1 MDVQP
6 YLSFVIPVFDEEDSL
21 QQLYDELC
29 STCAGIERSFEIV
42 FVNDGSRDSSGE
54 RLDALAASDAR
65 VRVVHFRRNFGKSPA
80 LAAGFERARGDIV
93 FTLDADLQDDP
104 KMIPTFLQRIDEG
117 ADLVS
122 GWKQRRHD
130 PIGKTLPSKVFNG
143 VVRRLSGL
151 QLNDFNCGFKA
162 YRRAI
167 VDEVSVYGGL
177 HRFMPVLAA
186 SRGFKVV
193 EVVVEHRARQHGVS
207 KFGARRFF
215 DGVLDLMTVMLV
227 TRFRTRPLH
236 FFGVPG
242 FLMGILGF
250 VILAYM
256 AGIWT
261 LGEPIGTRPLLTLGV
276 LLTLGSVQMVLL
288 GLLGELLVK
297 TTIQN
302 SEIFSIRRETGA
314 TTASPDGERRPL
326 DAPSGTSTSS

>member
-1 MDVQP
+1 M
-6 YLSFVIPVFDEEDSL
+6 IPVFDEEDSL

-29 STCAGIERSFEIV
+29 STCASIERSFEIV
-42 FVNDGSRDSSGE
+42 FVNDGSRDSSGA
-54 RLDALAASDAR
+54 RLDALAEEDPR

-80 LAAGFERARGDIV
+80 LAAGFERARGEIV

-104 KMIPTFLQRIDEG
+104 KMIPVFLQRIDEG

-151 QLNDFNCGFKA
+151 PLNDFNCGFKA

-186 SRGFKVV
+186 ARGFKVV
-193 EVVVEHRARQHGVS
+193 EVVVEHRARQHGIS
-207 KFGARRFF
+207 KFGTRRFF

-242 FLMGILGF
+242 FVMGLLGF
-250 VILAYM
+250 LILAYM

-302 SEIFSIRRETGA
+302 SEIFSIRRETGPRA
-314 TTASPDGERRPL
+314 APQDGEVPGPPDDPDGR
-326 DAPSGTSTSS
+326 SSSP